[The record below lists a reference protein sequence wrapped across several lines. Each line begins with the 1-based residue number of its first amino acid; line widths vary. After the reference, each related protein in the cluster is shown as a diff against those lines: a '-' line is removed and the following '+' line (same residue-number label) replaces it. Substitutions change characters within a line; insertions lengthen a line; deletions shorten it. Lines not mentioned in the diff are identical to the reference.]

1 MSLDRM
7 EHTGFSSG
15 EARGRMGVPRYIGGA
30 MGSAARRQ
38 AGRVRRTGSG
48 QARAGGMLVKAG
60 LCGVVCAGVLLLRWA
75 EGGGAIFPEGAVAA
89 VSAQAAQEAQEESLS
104 QDPDRLGR
112 LQFVS
117 LPSII
122 QVFSSTAGPTLGL
135 TYTSASL
142 DPDSLLASLT
152 LETPQTVSVA
162 GACKVKELGEDPD
175 MGSYVRLV
183 LDGKDQEVYYLG
195 LSEISVE
202 VGQSLKVGD
211 TLGKGE
217 ATLHLAVYEA
227 GRPTDPLA
235 FFGLEKAKV

>member
-15 EARGRMGVPRYIGGA
+15 EARGRMGVPRYLGGA
-30 MGSAARRQ
+30 VGSAARRQ

-48 QARAGGMLVKAG
+48 QARASGMLIKAG

-75 EGGGAIFPEGAVAA
+75 EGGASIFPDGAVVAA
-89 VSAQAAQEAQEESLS
+89 SAQAS
-104 QDPDRLGR
+104 QQGAASEDPDSLGR

-142 DPDSLLASLT
+142 DPASLT
-152 LETPQTVSVA
+152 LETPQTVSVP

-183 LDGKDQEVYYLG
+183 LDGKDQEVYYFG